1 MGKWSWTT
9 RETVLSLSL
18 VTPFRLDARQS
29 IIKQRD
35 QEYEPV

>member
-1 MGKWSWTT
+1 MW
-9 RETVLSLSL
+9 LSF
-18 VTPFRLDARQS
+18 VTPFGMDVRQS